1 MDSNEA
7 KNKKEQVIGQVQV
20 ATIGTSK
27 GKKLVVPKTIN
38 YNKHSDR
45 LNIHLNDKDIVSLP
59 IEDLGVNLVHSPGG
73 KPHVDKPIE
82 LNSTIAMR
90 VTGETKSARFVRP
103 TNIDFDL
110 LKNTLDVKLDKE
122 HQIEVS
128 NERMKS
134 MGLEFEF
141 VRKQRSME
149 R

>member
-1 MDSNEA
+1 MDNNEA
-7 KNKKEQVIGQVQV
+7 NNKKEKVIGQVQV
-20 ATIGTSK
+20 AAMGTSK
-27 GKKLVVPKTIN
+27 GKKLVVPKLIN
-38 YNKHSDR
+38 YNKNTDR

-59 IEDLGVNLVHSPGG
+59 IVDLGVNLVHSPGG
-73 KPHVDKPIE
+73 KPHADRPIE
-82 LNSTIAMR
+82 LNSTVAMR
-90 VTGETKSARFVRP
+90 VTGETETARFVRP
-103 TNIDFDL
+103 TSTDFDL
-110 LKNTLDVKLDKE
+110 VKNALDVRLDKE